1 MWKLPSKKVRKGKK
15 LKKRRERKLWQWEE
29 NSMVNGN
36 QNIAFGK
43 ISKANNKFS
52 YNEDFRTWDAP

>member
-1 MWKLPSKKVRKGKK
+1 
-15 LKKRRERKLWQWEE
+15 
-29 NSMVNGN
+29 MVNGN